1 MLAKSGTKKD
11 KISAAGALIL
21 ENPESCLKYF
31 DMLIKWC
38 FDKNHNFAI
47 TACEGLANVYSEH
60 LLTGTSALKSFI
72 DSVQSHIKENKKNKK
87 VTSEELVAFYLESEL
102 KQYYQ

>member
-38 FDKNHNFAI
+38 FDRNHNFAI
-47 TACEGLANVYSEH
+47 TACEGLANVYCDHVFE
-60 LLTGTSALKSFI
+60 GRPALKDFA
-72 DSVQSHIKENKKNKK
+72 DSVQAYIKENKKNTK
-87 VTSEELVAFYLESEL
+87 VTNADLVGFYLESEL
-102 KQYYQ
+102 KQYYS